1 MEGCGIR
8 ILKQTIM
15 SDPVESIPEGIEP
28 VAGTETSN
36 QSIGS
41 SVLTSAEGNKLAEF
55 RQAKTMLL
63 DFRQELLL
71 ERHDIIHQ
79 MRTWRSEVMVPF
91 FVLQTWKLEETNDL
105 VCG

>member
-1 MEGCGIR
+1 M
-8 ILKQTIM
+8 IM
-15 SDPVESIPEGIEP
+15 SDPVESIPEEVEP
-28 VAGTETSN
+28 VAGTETAN

-41 SVLTSAEGNKLAEF
+41 SVLTSAKGNKLAEF

-91 FVLQTWKLEETNDL
+91 LCFKHGNWRKPTMSFV
-105 VCG
+105 VRR